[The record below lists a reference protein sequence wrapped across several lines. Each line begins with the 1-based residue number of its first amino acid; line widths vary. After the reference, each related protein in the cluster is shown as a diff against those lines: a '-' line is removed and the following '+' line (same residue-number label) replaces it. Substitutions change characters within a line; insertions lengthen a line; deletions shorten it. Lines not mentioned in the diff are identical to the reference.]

1 MLGDELLTLGRK
13 REAAA
18 DYQAALAAAP
28 NRRLSVL
35 GLKAATGSSAL
46 ASKGAPH

>member
-18 DYQAALAAAP
+18 DYQAALAAP